1 MAPFSISQLKT
12 VVGVDSCAGG
22 WVYQRKL
29 SSHGAAFPNSAL
41 EFRSSLNLLLTCPRL
56 RRLIMNPVPIQGA
69 IMNKAGLVDRIA
81 ASAGVSKTQATAM
94 IEALIDSISSAI
106 KKGER
111 VTLVGFGTFAIS
123 HHKARNGRNP
133 QTGESITLPARR
145 AARFS
150 PGLELRKVLKRK

>member
-1 MAPFSISQLKT
+1 MEFASQDT
-12 VVGVDSCAGG
+12 
-22 WVYQRKL
+22 
-29 SSHGAAFPNSAL
+29 AFPISAL
-41 EFRSSLNLLLTCPRL
+41 KVRSSLNLFLTCPRL
-56 RRLIMNPVPIQGA
+56 PQPNYGFRAHSRSN
-69 IMNKAGLVDRIA
+69 MNKAGLVDRIA

-133 QTGESITLPARR
+133 QTGDSITLPARR

-150 PGLELRKVLKRK
+150 PSLKLKKVVNRK

>member
-1 MAPFSISQLKT
+1 
-12 VVGVDSCAGG
+12 
-22 WVYQRKL
+22 
-29 SSHGAAFPNSAL
+29 
-41 EFRSSLNLLLTCPRL
+41 
-56 RRLIMNPVPIQGA
+56 MNPVPIQGA

-123 HHKARNGRNP
+123 QHKARNGRNP